1 MDSRK
6 ECPAIRRA
14 NKAWIAE
21 FLEEILPPIRLAAR
35 GVGYAI
41 TVHGSLSRDI
51 DLVAIPWTES
61 ADSPELLIQHIRG
74 IIAGIAG
81 RCYVAHSSPGD
92 KPHGRKAW
100 TFIHMGAAEIDLSV
114 MPRIEKGDE

>member
-6 ECPAIRRA
+6 ECPTLRRA

-21 FLEEILPPIRLAAR
+21 FIEEILPPIRLAAR
-35 GVGYAI
+35 GLGYAI

-61 ADSPELLIQHIRG
+61 AHEPELLIQHIRG

-81 RCYVAHSSPGD
+81 RCCVTPNSPTE
-92 KPHGRKAW
+92 KPHGRKAY
-100 TFIHMGAAEIDLSV
+100 TFIHMGEAEIDLSV
-114 MPRIEKGDE
+114 MPLAKKGGG